1 MSPGAETNPSNMHLT
16 RSSSSNYDAAL
27 KNWDSNTDQTAINR
41 WCIVNSNSNWYTTLK
56 VGTRLVYSGKLDIRL
71 PLTIKKA
78 TSHDYLTSSRNC
90 RRCPVTYMGMT
101 NNPEPTETRYCRESE
116 R

>member
-1 MSPGAETNPSNMHLT
+1 MSPGAETNPNNVHLT

-27 KNWDSNTDQTAINR
+27 KNWD
-41 WCIVNSNSNWYTTLK
+41 WYEK
-56 VGTRLVYSGKLDIRL
+56 VGTRLVYCGKLDIRL

-90 RRCPVTYMGMT
+90 RRCPVT
-101 NNPEPTETRYCRESE
+101 
-116 R
+116 